1 MTAALNTQEG
11 RGALVIDFT
20 GQAAVGAAGSIA
32 NPEGAA
38 VLITECYW
46 NLITPSTAAATL
58 DIGIGATGADSS
70 DIVSAIDIQGE
81 GAGTTWQGL
90 IQSTASEGALASP
103 FLWASGTFLNFFT
116 AAASSVGCTAR
127 LLVNYI
133 RVG

>member
-1 MTAALNTQEG
+1 MTASLNTQEG
-11 RGALVIDFT
+11 RGACVIDFT
-20 GQAAVGAAGSIA
+20 GQVAQGAAGSIA
-32 NPEGAA
+32 NPEGVP

-46 NLITPSTAAATL
+46 NQITPSVGAATL
-58 DIGIGATGADSS
+58 DIGIGAALADSS
-70 DIVSAIDIQGE
+70 DIVSAIDIQAE

-103 FLWASGTFLNFFT
+103 FLWAANMFLNFFT
-116 AAASSVGCTAR
+116 AAASSVGCTGR